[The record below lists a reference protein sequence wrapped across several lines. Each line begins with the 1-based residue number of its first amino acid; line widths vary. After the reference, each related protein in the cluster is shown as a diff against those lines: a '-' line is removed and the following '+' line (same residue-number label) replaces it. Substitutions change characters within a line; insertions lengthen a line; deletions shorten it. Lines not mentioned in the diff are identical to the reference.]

1 MIISKL
7 FEEQFILSFLTL
19 PRSTP
24 FARVPKSKVLQVSET
39 CSASGEIYIQILLN
53 KPIVILLQRLFNTWA
68 MKTNLLPGFKLPIKR

>member
-7 FEEQFILSFLTL
+7 FEEQYILSFLTL

-39 CSASGEIYIQILLN
+39 CSASGEIYIQILLKQAYCN
-53 KPIVILLQRLFNTWA
+53 FIAAFIQYL
-68 MKTNLLPGFKLPIKR
+68 GDED